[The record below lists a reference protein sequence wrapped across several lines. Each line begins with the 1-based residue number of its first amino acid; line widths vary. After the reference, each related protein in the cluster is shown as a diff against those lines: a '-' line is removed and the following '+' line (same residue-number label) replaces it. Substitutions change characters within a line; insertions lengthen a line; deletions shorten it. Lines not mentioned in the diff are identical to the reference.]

1 MSVSRPSCWL
11 NGSRRGEPTQSN
23 ILDALGMLRKAT
35 ENDTVVM
42 FVSGHG
48 VNEGLAYNFLA
59 TEAAWGEGG
68 VRISTVVPWTQFQQA
83 LAGAKGRRILFLD
96 TCHSGNRFDD
106 KLLGDAYQANIVVY
120 SAARWDQE
128 ALERADLGHGL
139 FTLAL
144 VEGVKGAAKNGAGE
158 VRTEGLRDYLRL
170 RVGELAKAMKRQ
182 QTPQYYRGRDAG
194 NYLLAHGE

>member
-1 MSVSRPSCWL
+1 MHERVQTL
-11 NGSRRGEPTQSN
+11 VLVNGSRRGEPTQSN

-48 VNEGLAYNFLA
+48 
-59 TEAAWGEGG
+59 
-68 VRISTVVPWTQFQQA
+68 
-83 LAGAKGRRILFLD
+83 
-96 TCHSGNRFDD
+96 
-106 KLLGDAYQANIVVY
+106 
-120 SAARWDQE
+120 
-128 ALERADLGHGL
+128 L
-139 FTLAL
+139 FTLPL